1 VNPASTEL
9 PARGR
14 TGGRWFIAA
23 TATVGTVLPLAL
35 PLRPALAAGLAVIV
49 LAAFCC
55 RAGAELRRR
64 RRDVNVKQQATAL
77 LAAPVLPSAAR
88 IGDERRMCH
97 VGEALAGGF
106 PDSAVEEAIEVAAIA
121 GIPAAE
127 RLAMLRMVDNW
138 LRENEGQHS
147 AARQFTFDVVFI
159 SDFSLPG
166 GNAATMV
173 AEIRICRDQNL
184 KVGLLRH
191 PVFRQGPNE
200 ALDPRVE
207 ELVDGESVSL
217 IGLDDVVECE
227 LAVVRPPAALMKP
240 VEQRPSISAGNTI
253 VVVDRAPF
261 AYCGP
266 AGTRERLW
274 DIATVDRHV
283 TDWLGRPTWY
293 AGGPAV
299 RQALFEHHAE
309 EVAEIDMAFLVWNE
323 AIEVGKWRL
332 DGERVPDGRI
342 RIGRHS
348 CGDVLKWPEDPGTLR
363 RCYPGRDP
371 FEIHVLEGAASSTC
385 KLGDLPANWTVH
397 PFGSMSAKEFLGQID
412 VMVYFVASDGVEV
425 FGRETLEAMAA
436 GVPVIMDRR
445 FEPTFGPAAIYCEPS
460 EVAAVA
466 ARLTADPDAYAAQRS
481 AASDHVA
488 EHFSGWALVERLAQ
502 CTRGGRLREA
512 LEFSPAEYWDRRYRA
527 GKDSGEGSRAERG
540 SFKAQYVSAL
550 IKERQIASVV
560 DWGCGDGQVFE
571 KIDLHGATYTGLDVS
586 LTVIERQR
594 AQFSGRPECRFELP
608 DGYDRR
614 NRSDLALSMDV
625 LVHLPGDEDYHDY
638 LSNLFDSAERFV
650 LVYSTDRPSGRTAGH
665 VRRRK
670 FSADIAERFPEWE
683 LTRFEP
689 PLDESLASF
698 FLYERQCLSGSQGLS
713 GESGRAPSMAVST
726 SP

>member
-1 VNPASTEL
+1 MNPVITEL

-14 TGGRWFIAA
+14 AGGRWFIAA
-23 TATVGTVLPLAL
+23 TATAGTVLPLAL

-49 LAAFCC
+49 LAALCC

-77 LAAPVLPSAAR
+77 LAAPALQSVAL
-88 IGDERRMCH
+88 IGDERRMCR

-127 RLAMLRMVDNW
+127 RLAMLRMVDDW
-138 LRENEGQHS
+138 LRENEGRSQS
-147 AARQFTFDVVFI
+147 AARQVTFDVVFV

-200 ALDPRVE
+200 PLDPRVE
-207 ELVDGESVSL
+207 ELIDGESVSL
-217 IGLDDVVECE
+217 IGLDDAVECE
-227 LAVVRPPAALMKP
+227 LAVVRPPAALMNP
-240 VEQRPSISAGNTI
+240 LERRPAITAGNT
-253 VVVDRAPF
+253 VVVADRTPF
-261 AYCGP
+261 AHYGP
-266 AGTRERLW
+266 DGPLGQVW
-274 DIATVDRHV
+274 DIATVNRHV
-283 TDWLGRPTWY
+283 TDWLGRHTWY

-299 RQALFEHHAE
+299 RTALFEHHAN
-309 EVAEIDMAFLVWNE
+309 EVAEIDMAFMVWNE
-323 AIEVGKWRL
+323 AIEVGEWRL
-332 DGERVPDGRI
+332 DGERVPNGRI

-363 RCYPGRDP
+363 RCYPGREP
-371 FEIHVLEGAASSTC
+371 FEIHVLEDAASSTR

-397 PFGSMSAKEFLGQID
+397 PFGSMSAKEFLGKID
-412 VMVYFVASDGVEV
+412 VMVYFVASDGREA
-425 FGRETLEAMAA
+425 FGREPLEAMAA

-466 ARLTADPDAYAAQRS
+466 ARLAADPDAYAAQRS

-488 EHFSGWALVERLAQ
+488 EHFSSGALLERITE
-502 CTRGGRLREA
+502 CTRGGRLRET
-512 LEFSPAEYWDRRYRA
+512 LEFSPAEYRDRRYRA
-527 GKDSGEGSRAERG
+527 GKDAGEGTREERG
-540 SFKAQYVSAL
+540 SYKAQYVGAL
-550 IKERQIASVV
+550 IKEREIASVV
-560 DWGCGDGQVFE
+560 DWGCGDGQVLE
-571 KIDLHGATYTGLDVS
+571 KIDLHGAAYTGLDVS
-586 LTVIERQR
+586 ATVIERLR
-594 AQFSGRPECRFELP
+594 ARFSGRPECRFELS
-608 DGYDRR
+608 DGFDSR
-614 NRSDLALSMDV
+614 NRCDLALSMDV
-625 LVHLPGDEDYHDY
+625 LFHLPSDADYHDY
-638 LSNLFDSAERFV
+638 LSNLFGSAERFV
-650 LVYSTDRPSGRTAGH
+650 LVYSTDCPSGRTAGH

-683 LTRFEP
+683 LSSLEP
-689 PLDESLASF
+689 PLDESLAAF
-698 FLYERQCLSGSQGLS
+698 FLYERQRLP
-713 GESGRAPSMAVST
+713 GESGRARTTAMST